1 MFVWPIYEQLKKDFV
16 NSQELIVLLKAFS
29 QIVTVQYYVYSDHSS
44 NSRITIDIK
53 PNSSPDLSPSS
64 GPGPVALIT
73 TATNRANNQPT
84 DGDISIKTE
93 VDQRTEGVQKNREKI
108 CFGAFLV
115 DYQWHMTSL
124 LSVFDQTGSE
134 HKQWRSINRR
144 HFVSF

>member
-1 MFVWPIYEQLKKDFV
+1 MLP
-16 NSQELIVLLKAFS
+16 KAFS

-44 NSRITIDIK
+44 NSHITIDIK

-73 TATNRANNQPT
+73 TATNRANNQPK
-84 DGDISIKTE
+84 DGDIAIKTE
-93 VDQRTEGVQKNREKI
+93 VDQRTEGVEKSRETR
-108 CFGAFLV
+108 CFSAFFCGISV
-115 DYQWHMTSL
+115 AHDFM
-124 LSVFDQTGSE
+124 LSVFDQTESE